1 MKLNGSK
8 HGARKVVFAES
19 GELFPEDIEGLKRF
33 I

>member
-1 MKLNGSK
+1 MRVNGAR

-19 GELFPEDIEGLKRF
+19 GELSPEDIEGLKRF